1 VLYFLIS
8 AVESGDAPP
17 FLPTIVALLP
27 PLLSI
32 EETPNTD
39 LSLLAKQCLAYTKY
53 LPLPATAVPAAAA
66 AVQAAAQSSNWKERA
81 AALSFCQ
88 SFVFRNGFLLS
99 PTDLS
104 SLREAVITCLQDPQP
119 EVRDMSSATLAGL
132 FKAAPQGDTW
142 PAAIR
147 QSFIQSAAST
157 LKASRAARR
166 RANGGKSLDADSAA
180 KAATRTVK
188 MHGSALGLAA
198 AVRSAPY
205 DVPLWLPDVLLSL
218 ASLAG
223 EPAPVGP
230 AVGKALGDFKRTHAD
245 SWHIHKEAFSSE
257 QLEVINDLSSTVGY
271 FV

>member
-1 VLYFLIS
+1 NS
-8 AVESGDAPP
+8 QRG
-17 FLPTIVALLP
+17 
-27 PLLSI
+27 PLS
-32 EETPNTD
+32 
-39 LSLLAKQCLAYTKY
+39 LAKQCLAYTKY
-53 LPLPATAVPAAAA
+53 LPLPATAVPAATA
-66 AVQAAAQSSNWKERA
+66 AVLAAAQSSNWKERA

-99 PTDLS
+99 SADLT
-104 SLREAVITCLQDPQP
+104 SLRQAVIACLQDPQP
-119 EVRDMSSATLAGL
+119 EVRDMASATLAGL

-142 PAAIR
+142 PAVIR
-147 QSFIQSAAST
+147 QSFIQSAAAT
-157 LKASRAARR
+157 LKASRASRK
-166 RANGGKSLDADSAA
+166 RASGGRPLDAESAA
-180 KAATRTVK
+180 KVAARTVK

-218 ASLAG
+218 ASLAQ

-245 SWHIHKEAFSSE
+245 SWHIHKEAFSAE